1 MTDISHLDRE
11 GLPSSA
17 SLLKATA
24 AAAAIA
30 AVVLVTAVLP
40 AEYGIDPTG
49 LGTRLGLTALSGP
62 VATAASATA
71 DAATPESAGTA
82 TTTASP
88 PAATVA
94 SDYLLAAATPVSVLE
109 AAWKAPGAYRSDELT
124 LTLAAGEGAE
134 IKALMRTGE
143 RFVFAWKAQGGPVN
157 FDMHG
162 EKANAAADEFSSYW
176 KGRDATTGNGA
187 FEAPFDGTHGW
198 FWRNRG
204 TQAVTVTVR
213 TSGFYEKLYR
223 P

>member
-1 MTDISHLDRE
+1 MTNSMTDITHVDRQA
-11 GLPSSA
+11 LPSA
-17 SLLKATA
+17 SSLIKATA
-24 AAAAIA
+24 AALAIA
-30 AVVLVTAVLP
+30 TVVLVTAVLP

-62 VATAASATA
+62 AASPTA
-71 DAATPESAGTA
+71 EAATEETA

-88 PAATVA
+88 PATTVA
-94 SDYLLAAATPVSVLE
+94 SDYLLASAAPVSVLD
-109 AAWKAPGAYRSDELT
+109 AAWKAPAAYRSDELT
-124 LTLAAGEGAE
+124 LTLAPGEGAE
-134 IKALMRTGE
+134 IKALMKTGE

-176 KGRDATTGNGA
+176 KGRDANTGNGA

-204 TQAVTVTVR
+204 TQPVTVIVR

>member
-1 MTDISHLDRE
+1 MTDITHLDRQA
-11 GLPSSA
+11 LPSA
-17 SLLKATA
+17 SSLIKATA
-24 AAAAIA
+24 AALALAV
-30 AVVLVTAVLP
+30 VVLVTAVLP

-62 VATAASATA
+62 AATAASPSAEAATA
-71 DAATPESAGTA
+71 ELAATA

-94 SDYLLAAATPVSVLE
+94 SDYLLAAAAPVSVLE
-109 AAWKAPGAYRSDELT
+109 AAWKAPAAYRSDELT
-124 LTLAAGEGAE
+124 LTLAPGEGAE
-134 IKALMRTGE
+134 IKALMKTGE

-162 EKANAAADEFSSYW
+162 EKANAASDEFSSYW
-176 KGRDATTGNGA
+176 KGRNATSGNGA

-204 TQAVTVTVR
+204 TQPVTITVK
-213 TSGFYEKLYR
+213 TSGFYEKLSR